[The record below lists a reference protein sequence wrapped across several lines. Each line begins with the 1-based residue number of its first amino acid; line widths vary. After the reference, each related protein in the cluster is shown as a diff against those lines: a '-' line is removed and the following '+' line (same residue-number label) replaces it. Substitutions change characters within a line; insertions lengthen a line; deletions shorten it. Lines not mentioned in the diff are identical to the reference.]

1 MRSGYIAIV
10 TDSAADVPATI
21 CEALD
26 ITVVPNI
33 VIMGEKSVEDDL
45 NFSREDFYNNLPKM
59 QPLPTTAT
67 PSIGKYQQTYETLLQ
82 AGASSVLSIHTS
94 GSLSGILNAANT
106 AAQEFAGRVRVFDSH
121 FLTLGLGFQCIELAE
136 AAKKGLTIDQ
146 IESLAKENRP
156 KARVIAMLDTLSYV
170 HRSGRVS
177 WTKARIGNLLR
188 LKPFIQVKDGLVY
201 SLGETRTRPKGI
213 FHLLELIRDQGP
225 MKRLAILHTNAENDA
240 IKLMADLNSDIP
252 TSPLVINITTVIG
265 THVGPNALGFAGM
278 VK

>member
-1 MRSGYIAIV
+1 MRRTNVAIV
-10 TDSAADVPATI
+10 TDSAADVPPAI
-21 CEALD
+21 SDALN

-33 VIMGEKSVEDDL
+33 IVMGEKSVEDDAS
-45 NFSREDFYNNLPKM
+45 FSRQEFYRNLPKM

-67 PSIGKYQQTYETLLQ
+67 PSIGIYQQTYETLLQ
-82 AGASSVLSIHTS
+82 SGASSIFSIHTS

-136 AAKKGLTIDQ
+136 AAMDGQTIDQ
-146 IESLAKENRP
+146 VESLAKQARQ
-156 KARVIAMLDTLSYV
+156 KAFVIAMLDTLSYV

-177 WTKARIGNLLR
+177 WTKARIANLLR
-188 LKPFIQVKDGLVY
+188 LKPFIQVKDGLVS
-201 SLGETRTRPKGI
+201 SLGETRTREKGI
-213 FHLLELIRDQGP
+213 IRLLELIRHQAP
-225 MKRLAILHTNAENDA
+225 LKRLAILHTNAENDA
-240 IKLMADLNSDIP
+240 RRLLAELNPDIP
-252 TSPLVINITTVIG
+252 TSPLIINVTTVIG